1 MQVATHIHVKGAREH
16 NLKNLELRIPRGKM
30 VVITG
35 PSGSGKSSLAFDTLY
50 AEGYRKY
57 IESLST
63 QARQVLDQLKRPD
76 VDFIHGLSPV
86 LAIEQRTGGGGPRTT
101 IATATE
107 IADYAQL
114 LWALAG
120 EQYCPKDGGRI
131 VQRSLDDNVQRILAE
146 CAGERIMLLAPF
158 MRAKPSVLRDEL
170 PRLRQRG
177 FQRVRLD
184 GEVKTLED
192 PKLVPV
198 GVGTKEI
205 EVDLVIDRLVATV
218 DQRSR
223 IADSLELA
231 FREGKDRAS
240 VLAQRSADAP
250 WRELTLSQS
259 LACEIC
265 GDVFDALTPRHF
277 SFSHREGACPACD
290 GIGRKLKF
298 VPELIIADPEK
309 SVREGAIKPWRIG
322 GKNLIIKHNALLKQL
337 AEQLPFDPD
346 VPWRKLPPE
355 TQRVLLFGAGERQFA
370 FKLRRMR
377 EAKAMPFPGVI
388 ADLEESFRHTDSDG
402 FRARLTTFMISGECP
417 ECHGKRLNRRSAA
430 VVVKAENRKL
440 ETGNPGA
447 ALNAQRLTL
456 NAQRAEPGNADPLAG
471 AAPSAPLGG
480 NGAPAFGRAATP
492 LAASDQGGRAATPS
506 FATPTEGGPLAAST
520 EGAERSQRPTDSQSA
535 IRNPQSLSFPD
546 FMALD
551 VETAHRF
558 ATELVAAHGKND
570 ALRDV
575 VTGIEQRLHFLL
587 ETGLGY
593 LTLDRDY
600 GTLSGGEAQR
610 VRLATQLGM
619 GLVGVIYVLD
629 EPSIGL
635 HPHDNQK
642 LLDTLVALRDRGNT
656 VLVVEHDEDTMR
668 IADELIELGP
678 EAGIEG
684 GYLLFQG
691 TPAECGRL
699 SIKQSR
705 TGPFLSRAM
714 SVVRDTKLKEP
725 DGAWLTVREARANN
739 LKGIDVRFPIGLL
752 TCVTGVSG
760 SGKSTLVLDI
770 LAAAAGRKLN
780 GAKTIPAKHRHIE
793 NLDFFEKLVQVDQ
806 DPIGRSPRSNPAS
819 YVDLLPLLRDLYAQV
834 PLAKVRGYK
843 ASRFSFNVRGGRC
856 ERCQG
861 DGVIKLDMQFMPDA
875 YAPCPS
881 CGGRRFNRETLEILF
896 HGKSIAD
903 VLDMTVREAIRLFR
917 NIPRVIDKLE
927 TLDAVGLG
935 YLTLGQSATTLSGGE
950 AQRIKLALELSK
962 KQQGSTLYI
971 LDEPT
976 TGLHWVDI
984 QKLMDLLFKLR
995 DAGNTIIVI
1004 EHNLDVINLADWVI
1018 DLGPGGG
1025 RHGGELIFAG
1035 PRTEIETAEH
1045 SLTGQALKK
1054 WREAGSGAT

>member
-1 MQVATHIHVKGAREH
+1 MQAATHIHVKGAREH
-16 NLKNLELRIPRGKM
+16 NLKNLELRIPRGKL
-30 VVITG
+30 VVLTG
-35 PSGSGKSSLAFDTLY
+35 PSGSGKSSLAFDTIY

-57 IESLST
+57 MESLST
-63 QARQVLDQLKRPD
+63 QARQVLEQLKRPD

-86 LAIEQRTGGGGPRTT
+86 LAIEQRTGSGGPRST

-114 LWALAG
+114 LWALVG
-120 EQYCPKDGGRI
+120 EQRCPKDGGRV
-131 VQRSLDDNVQRILAE
+131 VQRSLDDNVRRVLAE
-146 CAGERIMLLAPF
+146 CAGERVVLLAPSL
-158 MRAKPSVLRDEL
+158 RAKPSVLRDEL

-184 GEVKTLED
+184 GEIKNLDD
-192 PKLVPV
+192 PKLVP
-198 GVGTKEI
+198 GGTKEI
-205 EVDLVIDRLVATV
+205 AVDLVIDRLVANA

-223 IADSLELA
+223 LADSLELA
-231 FREGKDRAS
+231 FREGKDRVI
-240 VLAQRSADAP
+240 VLAQKTADAP
-250 WRELTLSQS
+250 WREIALSQS

-265 GDVFDALTPRHF
+265 GDVFEKLTPRHF
-277 SFSHREGACPACD
+277 SFNHSEGACPTCS
-290 GIGRKLKF
+290 GLGRKMRF
-298 VPELIIADPEK
+298 VPELVVPDPEK

-346 VPWRKLPPE
+346 AAWKNLPEE
-355 TQRVLLFGAGERQFA
+355 TRAAILQGAGERQFA

-377 EAKAMPFPGVI
+377 EAKAATFPGVI
-388 ADLEESFRHTDSDG
+388 ADLEESWRHTDSEG
-402 FRARLTTFMISGECP
+402 FRARLTTFMVAGECP
-417 ECHGKRLNRRSAA
+417 ECKGTRLNARSGA
-430 VVVKAENRKL
+430 VRVKAPSSNIQAPENVQTSNTL
-440 ETGNPGA
+440 PGDE
-447 ALNAQRLTL
+447 LT
-456 NAQRAEPGNADPLAG
+456 
-471 AAPSAPLGG
+471 
-480 NGAPAFGRAATP
+480 F
-492 LAASDQGGRAATPS
+492 
-506 FATPTEGGPLAAST
+506 
-520 EGAERSQRPTDSQSA
+520 
-535 IRNPQSLSFPD
+535 PQFI
-546 FMALD
+546 ALD
-551 VETAHRF
+551 IE
-558 ATELVAAHGKND
+558 AAHAAARRVVAEHGANE
-570 ALRDV
+570 AVREV
-575 VTGIEQRLHFLL
+575 VTGIEQRLLFLT

-593 LTLDRDY
+593 LTLERDY
-600 GTLSGGEAQR
+600 STLSGGEAQR

-619 GLVGVIYVLD
+619 GLMGVIYVLD

-668 IADELIELGP
+668 LADELIELGP

-684 GYLLFQG
+684 GHVLFQG
-691 TPAECGRL
+691 KPADCMKL
-699 SIKQSR
+699 SAKQSR
-705 TGPFLSRAM
+705 TGPYLAR
-714 SVVRDTKLKEP
+714 KLGVLKDAATKEP

-739 LKGIDVRFPIGLL
+739 LRGVDARFPIGLL

-760 SGKSTLVLDI
+760 SGKSTLVNDV
-770 LAAAAGRKLN
+770 LAAAAARKLN
-780 GAKTIPAKHRHIE
+780 GAKTLPGKHRHIE

-806 DPIGRSPRSNPAS
+806 EPIGRSPRSNPAT
-819 YVDLLPLLRDLYAQV
+819 YIDLMGLLRDLFAQV

-843 ASRFSFNVRGGRC
+843 ANRFSFNVRGGRC

-861 DGVIKLDMQFMPDA
+861 DGVIKLDMQFMADA

-903 VLDMTVREAIRLFR
+903 VLDMTVREAISLFR
-917 NIPRVIDKLE
+917 NIPRVMDKLA

-950 AQRIKLALELSK
+950 AQRIKLSLELSK
-962 KQQGSTLYI
+962 RQQGQTLYI

-995 DAGNTIIVI
+995 DAGNTVIVI
-1004 EHNLDVINLADWVI
+1004 EHNLDVINLADWIV

-1025 RHGGELIFAG
+1025 RDGGEIVFAG
-1035 PRTEIETAEH
+1035 ARKDIEASER
-1045 SLTGQALKK
+1045 SLTGEALRR
-1054 WREAGSGAT
+1054 WRAAGG

>member
-16 NLKNLELRIPRGKM
+16 NLKNLELRIPRGKL
-30 VVITG
+30 VVVTG
-35 PSGSGKSSLAFDTLY
+35 PSGSGKSSLAFDTIY

-57 IESLST
+57 IESLSAA
-63 QARQVLDQLKRPD
+63 ARQVLDQLKRPD

-86 LAIEQRTGGGGPRTT
+86 LAIEQRTGAGGPRST
-101 IATATE
+101 IATSTE

-114 LWALAG
+114 LWSLVG
-120 EQYCPKDGGRI
+120 EQFCPKDGGRV
-131 VQRSLDDNVQRILAE
+131 VQRSLDDNVQRVLSE
-146 CAGERIMLLAPF
+146 CAGERVMLLAPF
-158 MRAKPSVLRDEL
+158 MRAKPSVLREEL
-170 PRLRQRG
+170 PRLRTRG
-177 FQRVRLD
+177 FQRVRIEGEIRNLD
-184 GEVKTLED
+184 D
-192 PKLVPV
+192 PKLVAF
-198 GVGTKEI
+198 GSGAKELA
-205 EVDLVIDRLVATV
+205 VDLVVDRLVATI

-223 IADSLELA
+223 LADSLELA
-231 FREGKDRAS
+231 FREGKDR
-240 VLAQRSADAP
+240 VVILAQKSPEAP
-250 WRELTLSQS
+250 WRELQLSQS

-265 GDVFDALTPRHF
+265 GDVFEKLTPRHF
-277 SFSHREGACPACD
+277 SFNHREGACPTCD
-290 GIGRKLKF
+290 GLGRKMRF
-298 VPELIIADPEK
+298 VPELIVPDPEK

-346 VPWRKLPPE
+346 VPWKKLPEE
-355 TQRVLLFGAGERQFA
+355 TRTILLRGAGERQFA
-370 FKLRRMR
+370 FKLKRMR

-388 ADLEESFRHTDSDG
+388 ADLEESFRYTDSDG
-402 FRARLTTFMISGECP
+402 FRARLTTFMVSGECP
-417 ECHGKRLNRRSAA
+417 ECHGTRLNARSGA
-430 VVVKAENRKL
+430 VLVKTGNRNP
-440 ETGNPGA
+440 ETGN
-447 ALNAQRLTL
+447 AQEQASGSPVARSLDDAPSVIPEGLRSPVSGFRLPASGL
-456 NAQRAEPGNADPLAG
+456 
-471 AAPSAPLGG
+471 PSAPAGLT
-480 NGAPAFGRAATP
+480 F
-492 LAASDQGGRAATPS
+492 
-506 FATPTEGGPLAAST
+506 
-520 EGAERSQRPTDSQSA
+520 
-535 IRNPQSLSFPD
+535 PQ

-551 VETAHRF
+551 VAGAHGF
-558 ATELVAAHGKND
+558 ARELVRVFGESV
-570 ALRDV
+570 ALREV
-575 VTGIEQRLHFLL
+575 VTGVEQRLHFLL

-642 LLDTLVALRDRGNT
+642 LLETIVALRDRGNT

-668 IADELIELGP
+668 IADEIIELGP
-678 EAGIEG
+678 EAGVEG
-684 GYLLFQG
+684 GQLLFQG
-691 TPAECGRL
+691 TPEACMQL
-699 SIKQSR
+699 SAKASR
-705 TGPFLSRAM
+705 TGPYLARKL
-714 SVVRDTKLKEP
+714 SVVRDARVKEP

-739 LKGIDVRFPIGLL
+739 LRGIDVKFPVGLL

-770 LAAAAGRKLN
+770 LAAQAARKLN
-780 GAKTIPAKHRHIE
+780 GAKSFPAKHRHIE

-806 DPIGRSPRSNPAS
+806 EPIGRSPRSNPAS

-843 ASRFSFNVRGGRC
+843 PSRFSFNVRGGRC

-903 VLDMTVREAIRLFR
+903 VLDLTVREAIRLFR

-950 AQRIKLALELSK
+950 AQRIKLSLELSRR
-962 KQQGSTLYI
+962 QQGSTLYI

-976 TGLHWVDI
+976 TGLHWTDI
-984 QKLMDLLFKLR
+984 QKLMDLLFRLR
-995 DAGNTIIVI
+995 DQGNTVIVI
-1004 EHNLDVINLADWVI
+1004 EHNLDVIHLADWLI

-1025 RHGGELIFAG
+1025 REGGDLIFAG
-1035 PRTEIETAEH
+1035 PRNAIENEAR
-1045 SLTGQALKK
+1045 SLTGQALKR
-1054 WREAGSGAT
+1054 WRLAAPPTQRKAEG